1 MRSTVHFFNKTCLYF
16 SCLLLSPLVQS
27 YEQPAV
33 NLGFTSFLDG
43 GPPAGKG
50 LYFTEYLQFYT
61 ADDFTN
67 RHGDSNTL
75 FPEKDPDLDVWV
87 ALSQF
92 IYMSDQKVL
101 FDGKWGAEI
110 IIPYVNLDLKFDD
123 IDAISDNS
131 SGLGDIVV
139 SPFLQ
144 WDPIMGENGPLFMHR
159 IEFEFIVPTG
169 KYNSKHS
176 LNPGSNFFSF
186 NPYWAATLFITP
198 RLTASTRI
206 HYLWNAK
213 NNSPSKEAAPTS
225 PFFNA
230 RDVQAGQA
238 MHGNFA
244 VAYEVI
250 ANRLRLGLNGY
261 YFKQISNTEVNGHEI
276 SGTKEQ
282 VLGIGPGMVYHF
294 SKHDHLFFNSYFETA
309 AENRTEGVRLNLRF
323 THHF

>member
-1 MRSTVHFFNKTCLYF
+1 MHFLKKSILFYSLVF
-16 SCLLLSPLVQS
+16 LSLPAQS

-43 GPPAGKG
+43 GAPAGKG
-50 LYFTEYLQFYT
+50 WYFSEYLQFYT
-61 ADDFTN
+61 ADKFN
-67 RHGDSNTL
+67 NQHGDSNTL
-75 FPEKDPDLDVWV
+75 FPEKDPDVDVWV

-92 IYMSDQKVL
+92 IYMSDQQI
-101 FDGKWGAEI
+101 FFGGKWGAEM
-110 IIPYVNLDLKFDD
+110 IIPYVNIDLQFNKT
-123 IDAISDNS
+123 AVISDNS
-131 SGLGDIVV
+131 SGLGDIVI

-159 IEFEFIVPTG
+159 LEFEFILPTG
-169 KYNSKHS
+169 KYNDNHS

-186 NPYWAATLFITP
+186 NPYWASTLFITP
-198 RLTASTRI
+198 HLTASTRI

-213 NNSPSKEAAPTS
+213 NHNPNNEYAPTS
-225 PFFNA
+225 PFFKAN
-230 RDVQAGQA
+230 DVQAGHS

-244 VAYEVI
+244 IAYELI
-250 ANRLRLGLNGY
+250 PNRFRLGINGY
-261 YFKQISNTEVNGHEI
+261 YFKQISNTEVNGQEV

-282 VLGIGPGMVYHF
+282 VLGLGPGMVYHF

-309 AENRTEGVRLNLRF
+309 AKNRSEGVRMNLRF